1 MTTLPERARRR
12 DLRQLLGDNP
22 AVVLTFVFVGI
33 FVATDI
39 VNRSQSGQAFLTPK
53 QVSTTF
59 LYAAVLGLI
68 AAGQT
73 LVMLTAGVDLS
84 VATTA
89 TAAAF
94 FVSKLGSHGAAVAIA
109 VALGIGLGI
118 GIVNGIGIAI
128 FRVNAL
134 IMTLGV
140 SVITLGVLTV
150 EAQKQFTRQRL
161 IERGDANHVHQERA
175 MRLHGRLPRDRPQT
189 FERSVRPRCVP
200 STHRSLGPQQHD
212 LVYTYFRELL
222 DRPRQPVSLG
232 RRDGHGDPR
241 RRARFVGH
249 LIDRD
254 RAVLFGQ
261 QAADARPSTA
271 VCQRDE
277 IARPCAQR
285 SEQMANVL
293 GSQRHRGRFEHV
305 DEDVRD
311 GAPLVR
317 VQAHHCSSFR
327 TLADRLSPFAV
338 CSPRTSASRSSS
350 WRSSLDLGFGV
361 STSTVT

>member
-1 MTTLPERARRR
+1 VTTLPERARRR

-150 EAQKQFTRQRL
+150 EAQKQFTAL
-161 IERGDANHVHQERA
+161 
-175 MRLHGRLPRDRPQT
+175 
-189 FERSVRPRCVP
+189 VP
-200 STHRSLGPQQHD
+200 N
-212 LVYTYFRELL
+212 
-222 DRPRQPVSLG
+222 
-232 RRDGHGDPR
+232 
-241 RRARFVGH
+241 FV
-249 LIDRD
+249 
-254 RAVLFGQ
+254 V
-261 QAADARPSTA
+261 T
-271 VCQRDE
+271 
-277 IARPCAQR
+277 
-285 SEQMANVL
+285 L
-293 GSQRHRGRFEHV
+293 GSQRFLTYIPYDLLVWAPIAALIIFGLRYSGIGRMIYAV
-305 DEDVRD
+305 GDNPVASRL
-311 GAPLVR
+311 GGVR
-317 VQAHHCSSFR
+317 VWQVLLFVYAACGALSA
-327 TLADRLSPFAV
+327 LAGVLLVGFNNAADLGIASPFLLPSVAAV
-338 CSPRTSASRSSS
+338 VIGGTSIFGGLGGYAGTILGALILTVLDSLLTILNASQATRQILYGLIVLALAAIYARTTAAAE
-350 WRSSLDLGFGV
+350 
-361 STSTVT
+361 